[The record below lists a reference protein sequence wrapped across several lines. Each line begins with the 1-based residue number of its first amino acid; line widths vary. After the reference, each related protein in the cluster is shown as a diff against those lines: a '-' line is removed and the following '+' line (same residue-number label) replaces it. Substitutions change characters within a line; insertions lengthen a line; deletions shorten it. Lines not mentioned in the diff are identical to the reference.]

1 MLKKNYKST
10 RTYKWLLLRSMFYKL
25 NMQETYNMSNFLFVV
40 KDLLG
45 QIARVGDIIKNEDV
59 VLTM

>member
-1 MLKKNYKST
+1 
-10 RTYKWLLLRSMFYKL
+10 MFYKL

>member
-1 MLKKNYKST
+1 
-10 RTYKWLLLRSMFYKL
+10 MFYKL

-40 KDLLG
+40 KELFG
-45 QIARVGDIIKNEDV
+45 QIAIVGDIIRNEDV

>member
-1 MLKKNYKST
+1 
-10 RTYKWLLLRSMFYKL
+10 MFYNL

-40 KDLLG
+40 KDSG
-45 QIARVGDIIKNEDV
+45 QIARMGDIIRNEDV